1 LSKTAANIK
10 IKRNKKRIA
19 LIGKQRVELLTNSA
33 GKRTV
38 VLLNPSFFTSLIPS
52 SLAVRLKR
60 HPININYSV
69 MTKVKDKASVRQ
81 KEIVTQYLN
90 ELGKHLTDLKHGK
103 ADKTFEIKDLADLLF
118 VSPKHLSNTIQEIL
132 GKSPC
137 DIYEEQL
144 IEISKELLLTT
155 NNTISHIAQT
165 LTFDP
170 SNFTKFFK
178 SYEGKT
184 PKQFRELNS
193 KTELITK

>member
-1 LSKTAANIK
+1 MSKTAANIK

-69 MTKVKDKASVRQ
+69 MTKVKDKASARQ